1 MLPIGK
7 VLLAGLSIVEV
18 IGNDE
23 WSAREMGAKA
33 QVGVGLYTLNRV
45 NKHSQFCFKF
55 NIF

>member
-1 MLPIGK
+1 MLPTGK

-33 QVGVGLYTLNRV
+33 QVGVGLYILNRV